1 MFRDLILPAGSSPR
15 PGKRASLLWLE
26 GSLLLGTPRYTPA
39 WEKTSSIVPRALEE
53 FEEWDEYEEEF
64 DEGFDE
70 FDELAEYLDNRRW

>member
-1 MFRDLILPAGSSPR
+1 M
-15 PGKRASLLWLE
+15 
-26 GSLLLGTPRYTPA
+26 LLGTPRYTPA